1 MAVDA
6 AAARRLICEAQRGE
20 APDGTCEM
28 LLLEPDA
35 DRDANTVT
43 NVELR
48 NEPARRRRR

>member
-1 MAVDA
+1 
-6 AAARRLICEAQRGE
+6 
-20 APDGTCEM
+20 M